1 MTLLPAISTVA
12 LAHRYGEVAAL
23 AGLTLE
29 IRAGEFFA
37 IVGPNGGGKSTLF
50 RILST
55 LMSVQAGEVRVLGL
69 PLPAEEAAVR
79 LKIGVVFQSA
89 GVDKQLT
96 VAENLWHQGVLYGLW
111 GQTLSQRQSEAIA
124 QLGLEEKAHDL
135 VGTLSGGMQR
145 RVELAKALLHR
156 PELLLLDEPTTGLD
170 PAARA
175 DFWEW
180 IDQLRKREEMTVVF
194 TSHLLEEA
202 DRADR
207 VAILHEGKLVACD
220 SPDAL
225 RAEIGEE
232 TMQITARQP
241 EQLAEDVR
249 RQFELPAQ
257 VVDGEVRVEHPQP
270 SLLIARLVEAFPG
283 RIDAIRVGRP
293 TLADVFLARTGRRFA
308 AGGMASH
315 A

>member
-1 MTLLPAISTVA
+1 MNSSPAIQAVDVV
-12 LAHRYGEVAAL
+12 HRYGEVTAL
-23 AGLTLE
+23 GGLSLE
-29 IRAGEFFA
+29 VAAGEFFA

-55 LMSVQAGEVRVLGL
+55 LASVQSGGVRVLGFSL
-69 PLPAEEAAVR
+69 PVDEAEIR
-79 LKIGVVFQSA
+79 QRIGVVFQSP

-111 GQTLSQRQSEAIA
+111 GQTLAQRQAEALA
-124 QLGLEEKAHDL
+124 QLKLEERANDL

-156 PELLLLDEPTTGLD
+156 PELLMLDEPTTGLD

-175 DFWEW
+175 DFWDW
-180 IDQLRKREEMTVVF
+180 IDQLRQREAMTVVF

-220 SPDAL
+220 SPESL
-225 RAEIGEE
+225 RQELGKE
-232 TMQITARQP
+232 TMQVSARDPQG
-241 EQLAEDVR
+241 LAEEMRAKLD
-249 RQFELPAQ
+249 LPAR
-257 VVDGEVRVEHPQP
+257 VVEGEVRVEHPEP
-270 SLLIARLVEAFPG
+270 SSLIARIVETFPG
-283 RIDAIRVGRP
+283 RIDSIRIGRP
-293 TLADVFLARTGRRFA
+293 TLADVFLARTGRRFSGESGVSRA
-308 AGGMASH
+308 
-315 A
+315 